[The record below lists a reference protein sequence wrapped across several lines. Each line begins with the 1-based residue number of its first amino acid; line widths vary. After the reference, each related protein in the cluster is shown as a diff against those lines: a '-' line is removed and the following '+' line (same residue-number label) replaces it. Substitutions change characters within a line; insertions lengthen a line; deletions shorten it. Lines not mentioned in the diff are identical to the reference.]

1 MRSLSKVIK
10 TKSRPL
16 QILALILLSIT
27 GYTQKIPVIDSVR
40 IYGNLCSHLA
50 FYKETVEV
58 QNNGS
63 QAGLYL
69 NYSFKNEIKIFGHT
83 EWAINLVENNYSF
96 NVSAITDESLP
107 EAIFD
112 ETNSAFTTRLGY
124 LGVDFKKYGTLTI
137 GKQWSAYY
145 DVSGWTDMFTVF
157 GGQASSTYLT
167 GTDGGETGAGR
178 AAKAL
183 IYRNKIGPLKFS
195 LQAQLNGVRANYGGS
210 VSLKLYKGLEIGAG
224 INDIRISKEAEQ
236 YILNVTDFEIT
247 GIFGVKYQNQ
257 KIYTAFNFNLNGG
270 DVLPIHLPDTV
281 FIYGYHFSGY
291 EFYTK
296 YNIKPWLS
304 VHGGLNIQIPTT
316 KNTLIDDDFHLEY
329 YVLGGSID
337 LSPAI
342 QTYIE
347 FKIDR
352 SNNAKGKH
360 SFNVYTAGLN
370 IDFNKAFGNY

>member
-1 MRSLSKVIK
+1 MKSHSKVI
-10 TKSRPL
+10 RPGIRFL
-16 QILALILLSIT
+16 PILALVFLSFT
-27 GYTQKIPVIDSVR
+27 GYTQKIPLIDSLSL
-40 IYGNLCSHLA
+40 YGNICSHLA

-63 QAGLYL
+63 KIGLYID
-69 NYSFKNEIKIFGHT
+69 YSFKNQMKIFGHT
-83 EWAINLVENNYSF
+83 EWAVNLVDNNYSF
-96 NVSAITDESLP
+96 NASAITDENIP
-107 EAIFD
+107 EALFD
-112 ETNSAFTTRLGY
+112 ETKSAFTTRLGY
-124 LGVDFKKYGTLTI
+124 LGVDFNKYGTLTI

-183 IYRNKIGPLKFS
+183 IYRNKFGPLKFS

-224 INDIRISKEAEQ
+224 INDIRISKEAEE
-236 YILNVTDFEIT
+236 YILNVTNFEIT
-247 GIFGVKYQNQ
+247 GIFGVKYQSQ
-257 KIYTAFNFNLNGG
+257 KIYAAFNFNLHGG
-270 DVLPIHLPDTV
+270 DVIPIYLLDTV

-296 YNIKPWLS
+296 YIIKPWLS
-304 VHGGLNIQIPTT
+304 VHGGFNIQIPTT
-316 KNTLIDDDFHLEY
+316 KNTYIDDHFHITY
-329 YVLGGSID
+329 YVIGGEIYI
-337 LSPAI
+337 SPAI

-347 FKIDR
+347 FKFDN
-352 SNNAKGKH
+352 STNAEGKH
-360 SFNVYTAGLN
+360 SFNVYTAGIN
-370 IDFNKAFGNY
+370 IDFNKAFGNF